1 MAKKWTEED
10 FFKEFYKRNPNANN
24 IEILSPYISN
34 KKKMICRCKIDGII
48 WFTTPNNLLRPH
60 GCPTCGNQKKS
71 SEKFKK
77 EMEKKKPNIIM
88 LTEYINAD
96 TKIFCKC
103 KIDGY
108 EWSAKPN
115 DLLNSKIGC
124 PKCSGKIKN
133 KTTEYFKQELTEIN
147 PNIEVLGE
155 YKGNKEPIHCKCKIC
170 EYKWRPRPNDLLSKN
185 VGCPK
190 CNISKGEDKILL
202 LFKNKNINYKYQH
215 RFENCKFKNTLSFDF
230 YLPNKNIAI
239 EYDGQD
245 HYMIFTRG
253 NNETYEQAMDRF
265 IDRKIR
271 DTVKNIYCQQNNIK
285 LIRIPY
291 WDFNN
296 IEEILIKELNL

>member
-1 MAKKWTEED
+1 MAKKWTQED
-10 FFKEFYKRNPNANN
+10 FIREFYKRNPNANN

-34 KKKMICRCKIDGII
+34 KRKVICRCKIDGII
-48 WFTTPNNLLRPH
+48 WFTTPNALLRPH

-71 SEKFKK
+71 SEFFKK
-77 EMEKKKPNIIM
+77 EMKNKKPNIIM
-88 LTEYINAD
+88 LTEYVDAN

-115 DLLNSKIGC
+115 DLLNSKNGC

-133 KTTEYFKQELTEIN
+133 KTTEYFKQELAEKN

-155 YKGNKEPIHCKCKIC
+155 YEGNKTPIYCKCKVC
-170 EYKWRPRPNDLLSKN
+170 GYKWSPRPNDLLS
-185 VGCPK
+185 GHSCSK
-190 CNISKGEDKILL
+190 CNTSKGENKILSFL
-202 LFKNKNINYKYQH
+202 NNKNIENEYQY
-215 RFENCKFKNTLSFDF
+215 RFKDCKFKNILSFDF
-230 YLPNKNIAI
+230 YLPNKKIAI
-239 EYDGQD
+239 EYDGED
-245 HYMIFTRG
+245 HYIIFTR
-253 NNETYEQAMDRF
+253 NKNETYEQAMDRF